1 MKVTTLSLLMVSTIS
16 AQVPVAPSPDL
27 AGEKNGENIQNYNVV
42 NSFET
47 GYRYSTV
54 GGSIEQYRSNVN
66 FGDGI
71 RLLGSS
77 LIVNSKD
84 GHGAFFDQI
93 TLSTQG
99 LGNDPYESVSMRIE
113 KNRLYRYDMSWRQN
127 DYFNP
132 GLVTAGGDG
141 QHLLDTQ
148 NRIQDHNL
156 TLFPQSNMKFFAG
169 FSNSSQSGPGYSSIQ
184 LFDAAGNIFPLFS
197 NVHRTWREYRLG
209 NEFRIIGVRMNWMHG
224 WEDFKDDTGATLAT
238 AGVPGTLLLPQPPG
252 ANLNIFQ
259 ARDPNHGTNPY
270 WRAAIFAD
278 RGLFH
283 LNGRFTYSG
292 GRNAFVVDESAQASS
307 PTRFQNVITLGNA
320 DRPVATGN
328 LNLSFTP
335 TSKLTIANN
344 TSVYNVR
351 TLGNSFFAQ
360 FDSQT
365 QTTAVQFYNY
375 LGIRTVANDTSLNY
389 QISPLWGVMAGYHY
403 SNRLITSQSEFT
415 FAGATSSN
423 PAEQSNQLRSGE
435 MGMRFAPWKPLS
447 VLFSAE
453 IGTNSHPFTPIA
465 NADYHALSGR
475 VQYRAKAF
483 RLTGAINANYNA
495 NSVALTSYASQSRT
509 YSLNGSWTPR
519 DRFTIDAGFTRAH
532 IYTIGGI
539 AYFLDQQLIQNQS
552 SVYLSNVNSVYTGIR
567 YEFSSRVD
575 FYIGYTRVQDVGDGR
590 ATAASGFGS
599 APAPFQAVQTFPVI
613 VQSPLTRVSVKIN
626 NKLRWNLGYQY
637 YGYREDFSSLLGYR
651 ANTGYTSVS
660 FSY

>member
-1 MKVTTLSLLMVSTIS
+1 MKVTMLSLLMVSTIG

-27 AGEKNGENIQNYNVV
+27 AGEKNGENIRNYNVV

-54 GGSIEQYRSNVN
+54 GGSIEQYRSSVN

-77 LIVNSKD
+77 LIVNSKN

-156 TLFPQSNMKFFAG
+156 TLFPQSNVKFFAG

-209 NEFRIIGVRMNWMHG
+209 NEFRIIGVRVNWMHG

-238 AGVPGTLLLPQPPG
+238 PGVPGTLLLPQPPA
-252 ANLNIFQ
+252 ANLNSFQ

-495 NSVALTSYASQSRT
+495 NSVSLTSYASQSRT

-552 SVYLSNVNSVYTGIR
+552 SVYLSNINSIYTGIR
-567 YEFSSRVD
+567 YEFGSRVD
-575 FYIGYTRVQDVGDGR
+575 FYVGYTRVPDLGDGR
-590 ATAASGFGS
+590 ATAASGLGS
-599 APAPFQAVQTFPVI
+599 APELFQAVQTFPV
-613 VQSPLTRVSVKIN
+613 VFQSPSARVSVKIN

>member
-1 MKVTTLSLLMVSTIS
+1 MKVTMLSLLMVSTIG
-16 AQVPVAPSPDL
+16 AQVPVTPSPDL
-27 AGEKNGENIQNYNVV
+27 AGEKNGENIRNYNVV

-54 GGSIEQYRSNVN
+54 GGSIEQYRSSVN

-77 LIVNSKD
+77 LIVNSKN

-156 TLFPQSNMKFFAG
+156 TLFPQSNVKFFAG

-209 NEFRIIGVRMNWMHG
+209 NEFRIIGVRVNWMHG

-238 AGVPGTLLLPQPPG
+238 PGVPGTLLLPQPPA
-252 ANLNIFQ
+252 ANLNSFQ

-344 TSVYNVR
+344 TS
-351 TLGNSFFAQ
+351 
-360 FDSQT
+360 
-365 QTTAVQFYNY
+365 TARPRPQ
-375 LGIRTVANDTSLNY
+375 RCS
-389 QISPLWGVMAGYHY
+389 S
-403 SNRLITSQSEFT
+403 ITI
-415 FAGATSSN
+415 
-423 PAEQSNQLRSGE
+423 
-435 MGMRFAPWKPLS
+435 W
-447 VLFSAE
+447 
-453 IGTNSHPFTPIA
+453 
-465 NADYHALSGR
+465 
-475 VQYRAKAF
+475 
-483 RLTGAINANYNA
+483 
-495 NSVALTSYASQSRT
+495 
-509 YSLNGSWTPR
+509 
-519 DRFTIDAGFTRAH
+519 
-532 IYTIGGI
+532 
-539 AYFLDQQLIQNQS
+539 
-552 SVYLSNVNSVYTGIR
+552 
-567 YEFSSRVD
+567 
-575 FYIGYTRVQDVGDGR
+575 
-590 ATAASGFGS
+590 GS
-599 APAPFQAVQTFPVI
+599 AP
-613 VQSPLTRVSVKIN
+613 SPTIRV
-626 NKLRWNLGYQY
+626 
-637 YGYREDFSSLLGYR
+637 
-651 ANTGYTSVS
+651 
-660 FSY
+660 